1 MKKIIALAIIIMFG
15 TTTVTAKKKPQSIKP
30 QFRIG
35 QTANYE
41 FIVTYDYRNSETD
54 SVMRGYSDYNFGFNH
69 SMRKFGMES
78 GDTIMSRFSLKVLDA
93 SAYGY
98 VMELR
103 FLDFKQS
110 SIKFEDDNEAALF
123 NLTLSIFRKTPLN
136 IMFSADLNQCMPIV
150 NEELYNQIIDELIS
164 AYRKNRKLLGNKDEP
179 KREEL
184 LEMLNDIDNTFLN
197 SMLSYFIPGMDYF
210 RSIYRQTFLPGT
222 YTDGQMPD
230 SLHKDNILYTQT
242 AITAGDGSFT
252 LQSTKEAYVHAQ
264 IGSSKDNVDTIMDVD
279 SVDID
284 SLTTYDTYD
293 YDSDSVVLDTAV
305 LDTAELDTAELDEDY
320 DTAYIDSLENA
331 DLVPST
337 IRKSL
342 KLDKDSWPVS
352 QEETSIIYSKKG
364 VWTDRKL
371 LRRI

>member
-1 MKKIIALAIIIMFG
+1 
-15 TTTVTAKKKPQSIKP
+15 
-30 QFRIG
+30 
-35 QTANYE
+35 
-41 FIVTYDYRNSETD
+41 
-54 SVMRGYSDYNFGFNH
+54 
-69 SMRKFGMES
+69 MENV
-78 GDTIMSRFSLKVLDA
+78 DTIMGRFSLKVLDA

-136 IMFSADLNQCMPIV
+136 VMFSADLNQYMPIF

-184 LEMLNDIDNTFLN
+184 LEMFNDIDNTFLN
-197 SMLSYFIPGMDYF
+197 GMLSYFIPGMDYF

-279 SVDID
+279 SVDMD
-284 SLTTYDTYD
+284 SLTTYD
-293 YDSDSVVLDTAV
+293 YDSDSVVV
-305 LDTAELDTAELDEDY
+305 DTAELGEDY

-371 LRRI
+371 LRRIWYTRILNRLGSSIYRKKCIETLEMRRSGHKWLLKSRNVDIPAKREPILFLDELFQGGNYYSTSRECEQIIGL